1 MAINSLAK
9 ELVDKFLENQSLWG
23 DGTFVARSDRLIA
36 WTLDDFDLAVP
47 ETADADALR
56 AQVARWMTVSRFAD
70 LVPNRKFI
78 SPDSRRLSTL
88 IELILGTG
96 QCASGISLTDD
107 EQKRLKAARKL
118 LYVVDESGII
128 RASDQHRLYAD
139 YKGRFYVAEQ
149 ALRSAE
155 MASAAS
161 NSVQKIEEYT
171 IVVRPALVEALEQA
185 RLDWVVIGKKNEI
198 EAARSVEFSF
208 AARAPIETWN
218 KWRERFKLAEMR
230 GLDGFPFYPVQAT
243 PSDPKELVWTSA
255 TVPVSAGNVPAGI
268 AWPKVVGGVY
278 LGMNWDNVALES
290 PSFDYVEFEYSFVR
304 IDRPWLGELSPLTSR
319 IWRSNQI
326 PKGSISDGSSPPR
339 GDCAGYVMGFILV
352 RNVRTIT
359 SPKTKP
365 APIDFKK
372 FFDAAGIEGNF
383 ERAETL
389 AFKAHAPMGN
399 VPQGLML
406 AGGVPIGGGAFAGN
420 GGLSGI
426 DLDLAALK
434 LKSLAVGPT
443 LKYPEELE
451 KHSLTDRAWTNRD
464 FLGLSNSGLKPK
476 WDPDG
481 PPLTDEETQEM
492 IKKLKGLG
500 GHHAPALKPKPPTA
514 VHVPGSIENVT
525 DPGAVFL
532 SGMLCRSVPRCPD
545 PDPSLS
551 WN

>member
-1 MAINSLAK
+1 MATKSLAM
-9 ELVDKFLENQSLWG
+9 ELADKFLENESLWG
-23 DGTFVARSDRLIA
+23 DGTFVAHSDRLIA
-36 WTLDDFDLAVP
+36 WTLDDFDLAAP

-70 LVPNRKFI
+70 LVPSRKLI

-88 IELILGTG
+88 IELILATG

-118 LYVVDESGII
+118 LYVADESGVI
-128 RASDQHRLYAD
+128 RASDQHRLYSD
-139 YKGRFYVAEQ
+139 YKGHFYAAEQ

-161 NSVQKIEEYT
+161 NSVQKVEEYT

-185 RLDWVVIGKKNEI
+185 RLDWVVIGKKIEI
-198 EAARSVEFSF
+198 EAARGVEFSF

-218 KWRERFKLAEMR
+218 KWRERFKFAEMR
-230 GLDGFPFYPVQAT
+230 GLDGFPFYPVQTT

-255 TVPVSAGNVPAGI
+255 TVPVSAGDVPAGMT
-268 AWPKVVGGVY
+268 WSKVVGGVY
-278 LGMNWDNVALES
+278 LGKKWENGGLEF
-290 PSFDYVEFEYSFVR
+290 PGFDYVEFEYSFLR
-304 IDRPWLGELSPLTSR
+304 IDRPWLGAISPLTST

-359 SPKTKP
+359 SPTTKF
-365 APIDFKK
+365 APIDFKN
-372 FFDAAGIEGNF
+372 FFDAAGIKGKSEMD
-383 ERAETL
+383 ETL
-389 AFKAHAPMGN
+389 EFKAHNPTGYI
-399 VPQGLML
+399 PHGLML
-406 AGGVPIGGGAFAGN
+406 AGGVPIGGAFAGL
-420 GGLSGI
+420 GGSFGT
-426 DLDLAALK
+426 DLDLATLK
-434 LKSLAVGPT
+434 LKSLAIGST
-443 LKYPEELE
+443 LKHPEELD
-451 KHSLTDRAWTNRD
+451 KHSLTDQAWSNRD
-464 FLGLSNSGLKPK
+464 FLGLSNSGLVPK

-492 IKKLKGLG
+492 IKKLKGLSR
-500 GHHAPALKPKPPTA
+500 HNAPALKPGPPTA
-514 VHVPGSIENVT
+514 VQVPGSTGNVT

-545 PDPSLS
+545 PDPSLE